1 MLGLHLLDPA
11 RLAGS
16 PRTVATADVK
26 LIDALAG
33 RYRLHN
39 GLGMELRN
47 KGDTLTIQT
56 DGQPEF
62 EMGYDSAG
70 DFYALKFDALLR
82 PQRKADGTYTFAW
95 LQLGGVLQAERI
107 SAPAPVTAKWTPGEG
122 QLKEYEGDYPLSITF
137 ALRVFSTGPKLLVQG
152 TNQGPVEAA
161 PVEKDIFVA
170 ESLGAEID
178 FERDASGKVMA
189 LRLKQH
195 GQVLRGERH

>member
-1 MLGLHLLDPA
+1 MAVRPG
-11 RLAGS
+11 RIGS
-16 PRTVATADVK
+16 CSAPPRTVAIADVK

-39 GLGMELRN
+39 GLGVELRN
-47 KGDTLTIQT
+47 RGNAVTIQT

-70 DFYALKFDALLR
+70 DFYALKLDVLLR
-82 PQRKADGTYTFAW
+82 PQGKADGTYTFAW

-107 SAPAPVTAKWTPGEG
+107 SAPAPVAAKWTPAEG

-137 ALRVFSTGPKLLVQG
+137 ALRVFATGLKLLVQG

-161 PVEKDIFVA
+161 PVEKDIFMA
-170 ESLGAEID
+170 ESVGAQID
-178 FERDASGKVMA
+178 FERDASGKVIA
-189 LRLKQH
+189 LVLKQH
-195 GQVLRGERH
+195 GQVLRAERH